1 MKDLKDKVVVI
12 TGAASGIGLEMARAF
27 AREGSKL
34 ALADINASGLEAV
47 RKDFESLGRT
57 TVYTQVVDVTKKEQV
72 EDFCNK
78 VYENM
83 GRVDV
88 LCNNAGVGWAGKFE
102 DWSLEDWE
110 KIIAVNLWSVIYGCH
125 YFYPRMIKQGGGG
138 HIVNTASGAGLAP
151 LPMMSAYC
159 CTKFAVEGFT
169 ETLRAEAA
177 LNGIGVTS
185 LCPGI
190 VKTNITVTGKMF
202 SSTANKK
209 PHEFMKK
216 LDGFYAK
223 RNYTP
228 DRVAKKVVKAVKK
241 NTAVLLVCPE
251 THMGDL
257 THKLSRTFSI
267 YQAKQLVNI
276 VSSRM

>member
-1 MKDLKDKVVVI
+1 
-12 TGAASGIGLEMARAF
+12 
-27 AREGSKL
+27 
-34 ALADINASGLEAV
+34 
-47 RKDFESLGRT
+47 
-57 TVYTQVVDVTKKEQV
+57 
-72 EDFCNK
+72 
-78 VYENM
+78 M

-102 DWSLEDWE
+102 DWSIEDWE

-185 LCPGI
+185 VCPGI

-202 SSTANKK
+202 SSTANTESN
-209 PHEFMKK
+209 EFMKK
-216 LDGFYAK
+216 LDQFYLK

-228 DRVAKKVVKAVKK
+228 DRVAKKVVKAVKR

-251 THMGDL
+251 TYMGDL
-257 THKLSRTFSI
+257 THKISRTLSI
-267 YQAKQLVNI
+267 YQAKHM
-276 VSSRM
+276 VSLIHKKV

>member
-1 MKDLKDKVVVI
+1 MRDLKDKVVVV

-27 AREGSKL
+27 AREGAKL
-34 ALADINASGLEAV
+34 ALADINASGLDGV
-47 RKDFESLGRT
+47 KKDFESLGR

-72 EDFCNK
+72 KDFCDK
-78 VYENM
+78 VYEKM

-125 YFYPRMIKQGGGG
+125 YFYPRMIEQGGGG

-185 LCPGI
+185 VCPGV
-190 VKTNITVTGKMF
+190 VKTNIIVTGKMF
-202 SSTANKK
+202 SATAHTKSDD
-209 PHEFMKK
+209 FMKK
-216 LDGFYAK
+216 LDKFYAK

-228 DRVAKKVVKAVKK
+228 DRVANKVVRAVKR

-251 THMGDL
+251 TYMGDL

-267 YQAKQLVNI
+267 YQAGQLVRLLLK
-276 VSSRM
+276 RM

>member
-1 MKDLKDKVVVI
+1 MKDLRHKVVAI

-27 AREGSKL
+27 AREGAKL
-34 ALADINASGLEAV
+34 ALADINELGLEEVRRELQASGRA
-47 RKDFESLGRT
+47 
-57 TVYTQVVDVTKKEQV
+57 VYTQAVDVTRKEQV
-72 EDFCNK
+72 EDFCDK
-78 VYENM
+78 LYEKM

-102 DWSLEDWE
+102 DWPLEDWE

-159 CTKFAVEGFT
+159 CTKFAVEGFS

-177 LNGIGVTS
+177 LHGIGVTS
-185 LCPGI
+185 VCPGI

-202 SSTANKK
+202 SSTAHTGSN
-209 PHEFMKK
+209 EFMKK

-223 RNYTP
+223 RNYSP
-228 DRVAKKVVKAVKK
+228 DRVAKKIVKAVKR

-251 THMGDL
+251 TYMGDL
-257 THKLSRTFSI
+257 THKLSRTLSI
-267 YQAKQLVNI
+267 YQAKQLVSFI
-276 VSSRM
+276 LKRT